1 MSTLPLFLAEDLGS
15 LPAVGGP
22 LELTGP
28 EGRHAATVK
37 RIRPGEHVSLSD
49 GRGAVAEAV
58 AGESGRDSLMVDVGP
73 VRRVAV
79 PAVRVAVA
87 QALVKGDRGELAVET
102 ATEAGADEVL
112 PWRAARCVARWESG
126 PRGEKALA
134 RWRTTV
140 REAAKQARRPWI
152 PDVAEPVDT
161 AALARRIADAD
172 LALVLHESAAEGLRD
187 VALPAAGTVLLVVGP
202 EGGIDDRELDAL
214 IAAGART
221 VRMGPEVL
229 RASTAACV
237 ALGALGVLTGRWARD
252 TESVSTTP
260 STVPVV
266 P

>member
-1 MSTLPLFLAEDLGS
+1 MSTLPLFLAEDLGE
-15 LPAVGGP
+15 LPASGGP
-22 LELTGP
+22 LELAGP

-37 RIRPGEHVSLSD
+37 RIRPGERVLVSD

-58 AGESGRDSLMVDVGP
+58 AGESGRDSLMLDVGP
-73 VRRVAV
+73 VRRSEA

-102 ATEAGADEVL
+102 ATEAGADEL
-112 PWRAARCVARWESG
+112 IPWRAARSVARWESG
-126 PRGEKALA
+126 PRGDKALA

-161 AALARRIADAD
+161 AGLARRVRGAD
-172 LALVLHESAAEGLRD
+172 LALVLHESATEGLRD
-187 VALPAAGTVLLVVGP
+187 VALPGAGTVLLVVGP

-214 IAAGART
+214 TAAGART

-237 ALGALGVLTGRWARD
+237 ALGALGARTARWAPAIETR
-252 TESVSTTP
+252 
-260 STVPVV
+260 
-266 P
+266 